1 MITTA
6 HSIAP
11 AEAMTATVIDPLRD
25 PIPPAWDEF
34 ATRHRLRPG
43 WFAGPTRV
51 IDWCVPVPS
60 SMVLVEA
67 PGHTG
72 PVALFHARH
81 FGVGNPARYVR
92 PGRSTRLALT
102 ECRTVPVPME
112 PGFTFVDGLPH
123 ADRVAA
129 VRAFERAI
137 RDRLGP
143 GHLGIAYRNLSSEHL
158 ALVTGPGRRLQR
170 LRPRM
175 VLDNQWSDAAEYWR
189 SLPAKWR
196 SQLKRIRAEVDADSS
211 VKVELTTQIDPEEA
225 AWLAEVIRQRYTPR
239 FPPMPPLPAVAIAEV
254 AQLPGT
260 RFITYRERSGRLLGY
275 STLYDTGSELTLIWW
290 GSRADGDGRRANLY
304 FDQYLRAIELMIDL
318 ERPRMVLG
326 AGMERIKAR
335 FGAHPIT
342 RWNVFAPFWT
352 HPDGRPRDHAPTRG
366 GDSRPSLP
374 PAEPAGGARGPRRWW
389 STLRRWSG
397 QDPERERMATPCR
410 QCGRWD
416 TVTLFRLSP
425 RSARYWCGHCGA
437 LGQLRG
443 RQALAEIRSREQWQA
458 ATAPRPTHPD
468 SAIPDR
474 TAAPDSAAA
483 ATGADPTEFMPPAM
497 VRWIRSRF
505 RRGLPPPYSKAVV
518 YQRYREWDAHLRRL
532 SPADVAALANPGEPP
547 VQPGLPSFPQVVSAL
562 HNTCYDVERAV
573 RQLLASGDPPA
584 EEAAAALRERVE
596 HARRW
601 LARHA
606 RALCWV
612 DRHPPEG
619 LVEPDRAAVEAAVA
633 ALRSGAL
640 PDLET
645 GRAALAALF
654 GVDSSPSLSTLLR
667 AYATDEVVD
676 ALAAYLAR
684 GERPLRQETLARL
697 TVEVAD
703 PTQPDSQ

>member
-1 MITTA
+1 M
-6 HSIAP
+6 
-11 AEAMTATVIDPLRD
+11 
-25 PIPPAWDEF
+25 
-34 ATRHRLRPG
+34 RP
-43 WFAGPTRV
+43 
-51 IDWCVPVPS
+51 S
-60 SMVLVEA
+60 
-67 PGHTG
+67 TG
-72 PVALFHARH
+72 
-81 FGVGNPARYVR
+81 
-92 PGRSTRLALT
+92 
-102 ECRTVPVPME
+102 
-112 PGFTFVDGLPH
+112 
-123 ADRVAA
+123 
-129 VRAFERAI
+129 
-137 RDRLGP
+137 
-143 GHLGIAYRNLSSEHL
+143 
-158 ALVTGPGRRLQR
+158 
-170 LRPRM
+170 
-175 VLDNQWSDAAEYWR
+175 R

-410 QCGRWD
+410 QCGRWGHRD
-416 TVTLFRLSP
+416 PVPAQPPVGPVLV
-425 RSARYWCGHCGA
+425 RS
-437 LGQLRG
+437 LRRAG
-443 RQALAEIRSREQWQA
+443 A
-458 ATAPRPTHPD
+458 ATRAAGVGGDPVSGTVASRH
-468 SAIPDR
+468 R
-474 TAAPDSAAA
+474 AAPDPPGFRHPRPNGRTGLGRGGDRGGPHRVHAAGD
-483 ATGADPTEFMPPAM
+483 GAVDPLPVPSGPA
-497 VRWIRSRF
+497 S
-505 RRGLPPPYSKAVV
+505 PYSKAVV